1 MVKVRLSLKK
11 TQYHFNMMGPWISS
25 PYFMGLLEDNYL
37 YEERQQDTLSQEI
50 LQDKNHGKTKTQ
62 SESLRKNN
70 KRFS

>member
-1 MVKVRLSLKK
+1 
-11 TQYHFNMMGPWISS
+11 MGPWISS

-50 LQDKNHGKTKTQ
+50 LQDKNHGETKAQ
-62 SESLRKNN
+62 GEGFRKNN

>member
-1 MVKVRLSLKK
+1 
-11 TQYHFNMMGPWISS
+11 MGPWISS

-50 LQDKNHGKTKTQ
+50 LQDKNHGETKAQ
-62 SESLRKNN
+62 GDSLRKNN

>member
-1 MVKVRLSLKK
+1 
-11 TQYHFNMMGPWISS
+11 
-25 PYFMGLLEDNYL
+25 MGLLEDNYL

-62 SESLRKNN
+62 RESLRKNN